1 MNYKRLLLLLLL
13 EPGSYFVLPERC
25 TLYHLD
31 TDGCQAK
38 VGTQPLMISSRH
50 SSEHYRLK

>member
-1 MNYKRLLLLLLL
+1 MNYKRLLLLLL

-31 TDGCQAK
+31 TGGCQAK

-50 SSEHYRLK
+50 SSEHYRFK